1 MPIRLSEP
9 GVSDDGLPFRPV
21 ADGLRVTLRVTPKA
35 SANRI
40 AGMAV
45 DAEGAPALKV
55 GVTAPPDKGK
65 ANTAVVRLLAK
76 EWGLPKSDMEI
87 ILGETSR
94 SKSLLIRGDGMVLM
108 QRLRQWC
115 LEKGHE

>member
-1 MPIRLSEP
+1 LPDAASSE
-9 GVSDDGLPFRPV
+9 DGLPFRAV

-35 SANRI
+35 AANRI
-40 AGMAV
+40 GGLAV

-65 ANTAVVRLLAK
+65 ANAAVVRLLAK
-76 EWGLPKSDMEI
+76 EWGLAKSDLEI
-87 ILGETSR
+87 IQGEASR

-115 LEKGHE
+115 LDKGHK